1 MIANTH
7 LIGTHGKG
15 KDWIAQLMK
24 KCFHWIFTP
33 PNFWQKSLE
42 VFYIYLFFHS
52 IIDRATENG
61 QVDLKRRE
69 RLDSESENLKAR
81 KSFIEALPS
90 EIGLETRE
98 MVQKLARQTSSEDF
112 KIYSMF
118 TITSCIYYNIYH
130 FINATEA
137 PLRLFTVSRNNLDG
151 FESYFQILKTMTK
164 TQHKIKHMSILTAT
178 LIQMMS

>member
-1 MIANTH
+1 M
-7 LIGTHGKG
+7 
-15 KDWIAQLMK
+15 
-24 KCFHWIFTP
+24 
-33 PNFWQKSLE
+33 E

-118 TITSCIYYNIYH
+118 MITSCLYIYNIILSMPQKHH
-130 FINATEA
+130 FDFLPYQEI
-137 PLRLFTVSRNNLDG
+137 
-151 FESYFQILKTMTK
+151 I
-164 TQHKIKHMSILTAT
+164 
-178 LIQMMS
+178 